1 MALKPFQEHTS
12 SSILALTWGGLKGG
26 ISVALALVLPAGP
39 ERDLILPMAYVVV
52 VFSILFQGLTVKR
65 FLGTAAP

>member
-1 MALKPFQEHTS
+1 
-12 SSILALTWGGLKGG
+12 LAL
-26 ISVALALVLPAGP
+26 ALPAGP

-65 FLGTAAP
+65 FLGRAVAE